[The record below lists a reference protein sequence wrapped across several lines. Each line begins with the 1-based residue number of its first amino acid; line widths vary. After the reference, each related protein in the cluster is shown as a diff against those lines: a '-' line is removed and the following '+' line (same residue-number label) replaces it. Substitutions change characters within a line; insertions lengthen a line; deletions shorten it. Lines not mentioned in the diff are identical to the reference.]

1 MPPYAGGDAEYMAGG
16 DAEYMAGG
24 DAEYMAGGDAEYIG
38 GGEDAKPC
46 WCNSLASPTIIGP
59 PG

>member
-1 MPPYAGGDAEYMAGG
+1 MPPYAGG

-46 WCNSLASPTIIGP
+46 WCNS
-59 PG
+59 